1 MLSSKQILDLVSQ
14 NPSHALKGKIAYHQR
29 AQRTSMNAFNGP
41 DSHKRLL
48 DDLAAQCET
57 LPPPTV
63 TTYAH
68 PADDPRARSVKPVD
82 GLTPADLAWINRLP
96 NDPAQVPFTDAVSLA
111 GLASGVS
118 AFKHPSD
125 ARLVESVWQP
135 VKEIHDANAARVAL
149 DQAQTP
155 VPNVPSSALS
165 ALTDAI
171 AAEVP
176 QLDSTEAVAR
186 AGAQLRDTLDK
197 RTAARDSK
205 VADAKAAIAQASEAA
220 ARRTATTR
228 QVSIG

>member
-1 MLSSKQILDLVSQ
+1 MLPSRTILDLVSQ
-14 NPSHALKGKIAYHQR
+14 PPSLGLKGKIAYHQR

-41 DSHKRLL
+41 SSHQRFL

-57 LPPPTV
+57 LPPPTA
-63 TTYAH
+63 TASGH

-82 GLTPADLAWINRLP
+82 GLAPSDLAWLTRLP
-96 NDPAQVPFTDAVSLA
+96 ADPAQVPYDDAVSLA
-111 GLASGVS
+111 SLASGLS
-118 AFKHPSD
+118 AFKYPSD
-125 ARLVESVWQP
+125 ARLLQSVWQP

-155 VPNVPSSALS
+155 VPSVPSSALS

-197 RTAARDSK
+197 RTAARDTK
-205 VADAKAAIAQASEAA
+205 IMDARAAIAAASEAA
-220 ARRTATTR
+220 ARRTAVTR
-228 QVSIG
+228 